1 MSLFVYGAN
10 NLDLLISLRREGER
24 DADQKESFFSCSNSS
39 SKEMSENSS
48 SGLSNSELD
57 LSLSSMEALIS
68 RTYSIRKSIQGFE
81 PMTKVEQK
89 INQKNSRKVPIML
102 IESNTGDNTDKTLL
116 VYQTATRIS
125 KINPESDTSSNRF

>member
-1 MSLFVYGAN
+1 
-10 NLDLLISLRREGER
+10 
-24 DADQKESFFSCSNSS
+24 
-39 SKEMSENSS
+39 MSENSS
-48 SGLSNSELD
+48 SGLSNSVLD

-68 RTYSIRKSIQGFE
+68 RTYSIRKSIQGYE
-81 PMTKVEQK
+81 PMTKVEQN